1 MGYVLK
7 FIPFGTFNVNYR
19 FTFFHFHPSIRPTF
33 CIALDYLII
42 IIVCIPVVF
51 YTTSIIK
58 YLLIYPVKQ
67 CMQSALICCFDFI
80 LTMARNGREYEK
92 EEEYE
97 LQDLENTL
105 DASVNSQLS
114 HIRRDWRSQDIN
126 VVFFPHFWNKV
137 IIPPRNRYLSLC
149 VILFDFSC

>member
-1 MGYVLK
+1 MLFIFSNVLIYLYYYFFPSNVSLFIFKICVFFLFFQKHLK
-7 FIPFGTFNVNYR
+7 FSLFSILFVKYIFPQHHNQTKKRRKKVMFPFRKFNVTYR

-67 CMQSALICCFDFI
+67 CM
-80 LTMARNGREYEK
+80 
-92 EEEYE
+92 
-97 LQDLENTL
+97 
-105 DASVNSQLS
+105 
-114 HIRRDWRSQDIN
+114 
-126 VVFFPHFWNKV
+126 
-137 IIPPRNRYLSLC
+137 
-149 VILFDFSC
+149 